1 LNSHV
6 QVEAEPGMPALHLDG
21 VRLTVKCLGAAMGSL
36 HRWAFEKGQKV
47 GESDG
52 SESDGAVRHPHAT

>member
-1 LNSHV
+1 MR
-6 QVEAEPGMPALHLDG
+6 ERE
-21 VRLTVKCLGAAMGSL
+21 VKCLGAAMGSL